1 MNILVRSAGRLLAL
15 WLLAGF
21 GQVRAQSQWDGWDY
35 KFDREIT
42 PWSEMQAQLPAY
54 PTDANLISLDVGSVS
69 THRFFVDAKSVSA
82 DKDGVVRYTLVIKT
96 SGGAT
101 NVSFE
106 GIRCETREQKYY
118 AIGRADG
125 SWTRARDPQWRYI
138 EFRQVNA
145 HHITLYGEFAC
156 NGKFVRGTAE
166 QIVRAL
172 RRGPVRPQVT
182 D

>member
-1 MNILVRSAGRLLAL
+1 MNIPITNILGA
-15 WLLAGF
+15 LAGVF
-21 GQVRAQSQWDGWDY
+21 FAATAFAQSQWDGWDY

-42 PWSEMQAQLPAY
+42 SWSEMQSQLPAY
-54 PTDANLISLDVGSVS
+54 PADGNLIPLDVGAVS
-69 THRFFVDAKSVSA
+69 SHRFFVDGRSVSA
-82 DKDGVVRYTLVIKT
+82 DKDGVVRYTLVIRT
-96 SGGAT
+96 AGGAS

-125 SWTRARDPQWRYI
+125 SWVRARNPQWRRI
-138 EFRQVNA
+138 EFQHVNA
-145 HHITLYGEFAC
+145 HHITLYGEYAC
-156 NGKFVRGTAE
+156 EGKFVKGSAE

-172 RRGPVRPQVT
+172 RRGPERPQSP